1 MFTKIKKVNIIKLER
16 GEVMHKVLSQCP
28 VCSHQLTVQRLKC
41 QSCQTVIE
49 NDFKLSKFEYLSSEQ
64 LYFIETFIR
73 CRGSIKEVE
82 KDLGISYPTVRAKLD
97 EVIASLGFSPKETK
111 QSKPTHDLLDAL
123 EKGEISADEAIKQ
136 LKK

>member
-1 MFTKIKKVNIIKLER
+1 
-16 GEVMHKVLSQCP
+16 MHKVLSQCP

-41 QSCQTVIE
+41 KSCQTVIE

-82 KDLGISYPTVRAKLD
+82 KELGISYPTVRAKLD
-97 EVIASLGFSPKETK
+97 EVIGSLGFNPKEQK
-111 QSKPTHDLLDAL
+111 SNKPTNDILDAL
-123 EKGEISADEAIKQ
+123 EKGEISADQAINE

>member
-1 MFTKIKKVNIIKLER
+1 MNIITLER
-16 GEVMHKVLSQCP
+16 GEQMHKVLSECP
-28 VCSHQLTVQRLKC
+28 VCSHPLTVQKLKC
-41 QSCQTVIE
+41 QSCHTVIE

-82 KDLGISYPTVRAKLD
+82 KELGISYPTVRAKLD
-97 EVIASLGFSPKETK
+97 EVIVSLGFIPKEAK
-111 QSKPTHDLLDAL
+111 QTKPTHDLLDAL
-123 EKGEISADEAIKQ
+123 EKGEISADEAIKE

>member
-1 MFTKIKKVNIIKLER
+1 
-16 GEVMHKVLSQCP
+16 MHKVLSQCP
-28 VCSHQLTVQRLKC
+28 VCAQQLTVQRLKC

-64 LYFIETFIR
+64 LYFIETFIK

-82 KDLGISYPTVRAKLD
+82 KELGISYPTVRAKLD
-97 EVIASLGFSPKETK
+97 EVIVSLGFSPKETK
-111 QSKPTHDLLDAL
+111 QSKPTQDILEAL
-123 EKGEISADEAIKQ
+123 EKGEISADEAISA